1 MDTEFRKIGKESPY
15 NVPDGFFEQVSELT
29 LGKAKQ
35 RERNHKKIQMALRG
49 FAVAAS
55 LTAIAF
61 FSYFWS
67 DSEKQV
73 VRQFVQQEQ
82 HDTNVIIRQQEVIGK
97 QIPACSTKEVPPD
110 KANVRETEPEALS
123 DVLPELT
130 DDELLQMAA
139 VYKTDPFIDESIN

>member
-1 MDTEFRKIGKESPY
+1 
-15 NVPDGFFEQVSELT
+15 
-29 LGKAKQ
+29 
-35 RERNHKKIQMALRG
+35 MALRG

-82 HDTNVIIRQQEVIGK
+82 HDTNVILRQQEVIGK
-97 QIPACSTKEVPPD
+97 QIPSYSTKEVPAD

-139 VYKTDPFIDESIN
+139 VYKTDPFIYQSIN